1 MFTQFYIRA
10 DLFTT
15 AKRKRKLYASIH
27 YSVSLPLM
35 KKILKTDDSKANIYD
50 GKMKN
55 EKKKL
60 PIDVENYINYP
71 SIQC

>member
-35 KKILKTDDSKANIYD
+35 KKILKTDDSKAN
-50 GKMKN
+50 
-55 EKKKL
+55 EKTYMMEK
-60 PIDVENYINYP
+60 
-71 SIQC
+71 